1 MSSLSGFN
9 CGYLREME
17 HPAALAG
24 PPVRWRELTRVLV
37 IRPDN
42 LGDVLMTGPALRALR
57 GAAPRARLDLLAAP
71 AGAAAAALLPEVDG
85 VLTASVSW
93 QKAGGEDAPITDD
106 LDLVERVGWG
116 GYEAAVIL
124 TSFSQ
129 APWPAAYVCRLA
141 GVPVRVGMSKEFGG
155 AGLTHWVPSPPD
167 ETHQVDRALHMLERV
182 GVPPVEGRLGVRVP
196 PEAARTARRLLD
208 RHARR
213 HPDATAGHLPVRPEG
228 GQGPA
233 GADGQ
238 RGEIVR
244 PESGHDGA
252 EPRAGRRPCALI
264 LPGASCSAR
273 RYPADRFARVA
284 GLLVAAGLRVVV
296 AGTAREASL
305 VRTTGAG
312 VPGALLLPGGL
323 DVPVLAALVDAV
335 DVVVCNNSGGAH
347 LASALGTP
355 VVVLFS
361 GTEQVGQ
368 YRPRFGPASIL
379 TVPTACSPCRQFACP
394 YSLDCIDIPPEQVA
408 AEALRLA
415 DERGGPWWR
424 APADSRETR

>member
-1 MSSLSGFN
+1 
-9 CGYLREME
+9 ME

-24 PPVRWRELTRVLV
+24 PPVPWRRLARVLV

-42 LGDVLMTGPALRALR
+42 LGDVVMAGPALRALR
-57 GAAPRARLDLLAAP
+57 RAAPRARLDLLAAP

-93 QKAGGEDAPITDD
+93 QKTGGEDVPVTDD
-106 LDLVERVGWG
+106 LDLVERIGWG

-129 APWPAAYVCRLA
+129 APWPAAYLCRLA

-182 GVPPVEGRLGVRVP
+182 GVPPVEGRLRVRVP
-196 PEAARTARRLLD
+196 AEAARTARRLLD
-208 RHARR
+208 
-213 HPDATAGHLPVRPEG
+213 GGPEG
-228 GQGPA
+228 DGR
-233 GADGQ
+233 ADG
-238 RGEIVR
+238 R
-244 PESGHDGA
+244 
-252 EPRAGRRPCALI
+252 GRRPCALI

-284 GLLVAAGLRVVV
+284 GLLTAAGLRVLV
-296 AGTAREASL
+296 AGTAREAPL
-305 VRTTGAG
+305 VEATGAG
-312 VPGALLLPGGL
+312 VPGAVLLPGRF
-323 DVPVLAALVDAV
+323 DVQVLAALVDAV

-355 VVVLFS
+355 VVVLFA
-361 GTEQVGQ
+361 GTEQVEQ

-394 YSLDCIDIPPEQVA
+394 FALDCLDIPPEQVA

-424 APADSRETR
+424 TPAGTRDAR

>member
-1 MSSLSGFN
+1 
-9 CGYLREME
+9 ME

-24 PPVRWRELTRVLV
+24 PPVPWRGLARVLV

-42 LGDVLMTGPALRALR
+42 LGDVVMAGPALRALR
-57 GAAPRARLDLLAAP
+57 RAAPRARLDLLAAP

-93 QKAGGEDAPITDD
+93 QKTGGEEVPVTDD
-106 LDLVERVGWG
+106 LDLVERIGWG

-129 APWPAAYVCRLA
+129 APWPAAYLCRLA

-167 ETHQVDRALHMLERV
+167 ETHQVDRALHLLERA
-182 GVPPVEGRLGVRVP
+182 GVPPVEGRLRVRVP
-196 PEAARTARRLLD
+196 AEAAGAARRLLD
-208 RHARR
+208 GR
-213 HPDATAGHLPVRPEG
+213 PGGDGH
-228 GQGPA
+228 
-233 GADGQ
+233 ADG
-238 RGEIVR
+238 R
-244 PESGHDGA
+244 
-252 EPRAGRRPCALI
+252 GRRPCALI

-284 GLLVAAGLRVVV
+284 GLLTAAGLRVLV
-296 AGTAREASL
+296 AGTAREAPL
-305 VRTTGAG
+305 VEATGAG
-312 VPGALLLPGGL
+312 VPGAVLLPGRF
-323 DVPVLAALVDAV
+323 DVPVLAALIDAV

-355 VVVLFS
+355 VVVLFA
-361 GTEQVGQ
+361 GTEQVEQ

-394 YSLDCIDIPPEQVA
+394 FALDCLDIPPEQVA

-415 DERGGPWWR
+415 DERGGPWWQT
-424 APADSRETR
+424 PAGTRDAR

>member
-1 MSSLSGFN
+1 
-9 CGYLREME
+9 ME

-24 PPVRWRELTRVLV
+24 PPVPWWGLARVLV

-42 LGDVLMTGPALRALR
+42 LGDVVMAGPALRALR
-57 GAAPRARLDLLAAP
+57 RAAPRARLDLLAAP

-93 QKAGGEDAPITDD
+93 QKTGGEEVPVTDD
-106 LDLVERVGWG
+106 LDLVERIGWG

-129 APWPAAYVCRLA
+129 APWPAAYLCRLA

-167 ETHQVDRALHMLERV
+167 ETHQVDRALHLLERA
-182 GVPPVEGRLGVRVP
+182 GVPPVEGRLRVRVP
-196 PEAARTARRLLD
+196 AEAAGAARRLLD
-208 RHARR
+208 GR
-213 HPDATAGHLPVRPEG
+213 PGGDGH
-228 GQGPA
+228 
-233 GADGQ
+233 ADG
-238 RGEIVR
+238 R
-244 PESGHDGA
+244 
-252 EPRAGRRPCALI
+252 GRRPCALI

-284 GLLVAAGLRVVV
+284 GLLTAAGLRVLV
-296 AGTAREASL
+296 AGTAREAPL
-305 VRTTGAG
+305 VEATGAG
-312 VPGALLLPGGL
+312 VPGAVLLPGRF
-323 DVPVLAALVDAV
+323 DVPVLAALIDAV

-355 VVVLFS
+355 VVVLFA
-361 GTEQVGQ
+361 GTEQVEQ

-379 TVPTACSPCRQFACP
+379 TVPTACSPCRQLACP
-394 YSLDCIDIPPEQVA
+394 FALDCLDIPPEQVA

-415 DERGGPWWR
+415 DERGGPWWQT
-424 APADSRETR
+424 PAGTRDAR

>member
-1 MSSLSGFN
+1 
-9 CGYLREME
+9 ME

-24 PPVRWRELTRVLV
+24 PPVPWRGLARVLV

-42 LGDVLMTGPALRALR
+42 LGDVVMAGPALRALR
-57 GAAPRARLDLLAAP
+57 WAAPRARLDLLAAP

-93 QKAGGEDAPITDD
+93 QKTGGEDVPVTDD
-106 LDLVERVGWG
+106 LDLVERIGWG

-129 APWPAAYVCRLA
+129 APWPAAYLCRLA

-182 GVPPVEGRLGVRVP
+182 GVPPAEGRLRVCVP
-196 PEAARTARRLLD
+196 AEAARTARRLLD
-208 RHARR
+208 ARS
-213 HPDATAGHLPVRPEG
+213 G
-228 GQGPA
+228 G
-233 GADGQ
+233 DG
-238 RGEIVR
+238 R
-244 PESGHDGA
+244 
-252 EPRAGRRPCALI
+252 GRRPCALI

-273 RYPADRFARVA
+273 RYPPDRFARVA
-284 GLLVAAGLRVVV
+284 GLLTAAGLRVLV

-305 VRTTGAG
+305 VDATGAG
-312 VPGALLLPGGL
+312 VPGAVLLPGRF
-323 DVPVLAALVDAV
+323 DVPVLAALIDAV

-355 VVVLFS
+355 VVVLFA
-361 GTEQVGQ
+361 GTERVEQ

-394 YSLDCIDIPPEQVA
+394 FALDCLDIPPEQVA

-424 APADSRETR
+424 TPAGTRDAR

>member
-1 MSSLSGFN
+1 
-9 CGYLREME
+9 ME

-24 PPVRWRELTRVLV
+24 PPVPWRGLARVLV

-42 LGDVLMTGPALRALR
+42 LGDVVMAGPALRALR
-57 GAAPRARLDLLAAP
+57 RAAPRARLDLLTTP

-93 QKAGGEDAPITDD
+93 QKTGGEDVPVTED
-106 LDLVERVGWG
+106 LDLVERIGWG

-129 APWPAAYVCRLA
+129 APWPAAYLCRLA

-167 ETHQVDRALHMLERV
+167 ETHQVDRALHLLERA
-182 GVPPVEGRLGVRVP
+182 GVPPVEGRLRVRVP
-196 PEAARTARRLLD
+196 AEAASTARRLLD
-208 RHARR
+208 GR
-213 HPDATAGHLPVRPEG
+213 PGGDGH
-228 GQGPA
+228 
-233 GADGQ
+233 ADG
-238 RGEIVR
+238 R
-244 PESGHDGA
+244 
-252 EPRAGRRPCALI
+252 GRRPCALI

-284 GLLVAAGLRVVV
+284 GLLTAAGLRVLV
-296 AGTAREASL
+296 AGTARDAPLVEA
-305 VRTTGAG
+305 TGAG
-312 VPGALLLPGGL
+312 VPGAVLLPGRF
-323 DVPVLAALVDAV
+323 DVPVLAALIDAV

-355 VVVLFS
+355 VVVLFA
-361 GTEQVGQ
+361 GTEQVEQ

-394 YSLDCIDIPPEQVA
+394 FALDCLDIPPEQVA

-415 DERGGPWWR
+415 DERGGPWWQT
-424 APADSRETR
+424 PAGTQDAR

>member
-1 MSSLSGFN
+1 
-9 CGYLREME
+9 ME

-24 PPVRWRELTRVLV
+24 PPVPWRGLARVLV

-42 LGDVLMTGPALRALR
+42 LGDVVMAGPALRALR
-57 GAAPRARLDLLAAP
+57 RAAPRARLDLLAAP

-93 QKAGGEDAPITDD
+93 QKAGGEDVPVTDD
-106 LDLVERVGWG
+106 LDLVERIGWG

-129 APWPAAYVCRLA
+129 APWPAAYLCRLA

-167 ETHQVDRALHMLERV
+167 ETHQVDRALHMLERA
-182 GVPPVEGRLGVRVP
+182 GVPPVEGRLRVRVP
-196 PEAARTARRLLD
+196 AEAALAARRLLD
-208 RHARR
+208 
-213 HPDATAGHLPVRPEG
+213 G
-228 GQGPA
+228 GPG
-233 GADGQ
+233 GDSHGDGRADG
-238 RGEIVR
+238 R
-244 PESGHDGA
+244 
-252 EPRAGRRPCALI
+252 GRRPCALI

-284 GLLVAAGLRVVV
+284 GLLTAAGLRVLV
-296 AGTAREASL
+296 AGTAGEAPL
-305 VRTTGAG
+305 VEATGAG
-312 VPGALLLPGGL
+312 VPGAVLLPGRF

-355 VVVLFS
+355 VVVLFA
-361 GTEQVGQ
+361 GTEQVEQ

-394 YSLDCIDIPPEQVA
+394 FALDCLDIPPEQVA

-424 APADSRETR
+424 TPAGTRDAR

>member
-1 MSSLSGFN
+1 
-9 CGYLREME
+9 ME

-24 PPVRWRELTRVLV
+24 PPVPWRGLARVLV

-42 LGDVLMTGPALRALR
+42 LGDVVMAGPALRALR
-57 GAAPRARLDLLAAP
+57 RAAPRARLDLLAAP

-93 QKAGGEDAPITDD
+93 QKTGGEEVPVTDD
-106 LDLVERVGWG
+106 LDLVDRIGWG

-129 APWPAAYVCRLA
+129 ASWPAAYLCRLA

-167 ETHQVDRALHMLERV
+167 ETHQVDRALHLLERA
-182 GVPPVEGRLGVRVP
+182 GVPPVEGRLRVRVP
-196 PEAARTARRLLD
+196 AEAASAARRLLD
-208 RHARR
+208 
-213 HPDATAGHLPVRPEG
+213 GRPG
-228 GQGPA
+228 GDGR
-233 GADGQ
+233 ADG
-238 RGEIVR
+238 R
-244 PESGHDGA
+244 
-252 EPRAGRRPCALI
+252 GRRPCALI

-284 GLLVAAGLRVVV
+284 GLLTAAGLRVLV
-296 AGTAREASL
+296 AGTAREAPL
-305 VRTTGAG
+305 VEATGAG
-312 VPGALLLPGGL
+312 VPGAVLLPGRL
-323 DVPVLAALVDAV
+323 DVPVLAALIDAV

-355 VVVLFS
+355 VVVLFA
-361 GTEQVGQ
+361 GTEQVEQ

-394 YSLDCIDIPPEQVA
+394 FALDCLDIPPEQVA

-415 DERGGPWWR
+415 DERGGPWWQT
-424 APADSRETR
+424 PAGTRDAR

>member
-1 MSSLSGFN
+1 
-9 CGYLREME
+9 ME

-24 PPVRWRELTRVLV
+24 TPVPWRSLARVLV

-42 LGDVLMTGPALRALR
+42 LGDVVMAGPALRALR
-57 GAAPRARLDLLAAP
+57 RAAPRARLDLLAAP

-93 QKAGGEDAPITDD
+93 QKTGGEDVPVTDD
-106 LDLVERVGWG
+106 LDLVERIRWG

-129 APWPAAYVCRLA
+129 APWPAAYLCRLA

-167 ETHQVDRALHMLERV
+167 ETHQVDRALYMLERA
-182 GVPPVEGRLGVRVP
+182 GVPPVEGRLRVRVP
-196 PEAARTARRLLD
+196 AEAARTARRLLGVV
-208 RHARR
+208 
-213 HPDATAGHLPVRPEG
+213 AGGR
-228 GQGPA
+228 PA
-233 GADGQ
+233 GDGHGDR
-238 RGEIVR
+238 RG
-244 PESGHDGA
+244 DG
-252 EPRAGRRPCALI
+252 RRRPCVLL

-284 GLLVAAGLRVVV
+284 GLLTAAGLRVVV
-296 AGTAREASL
+296 AGTAGETPLVEA
-305 VRTTGAG
+305 TGAG
-312 VPGALLLPGGL
+312 VPGAVLLPGRF
-323 DVPVLAALVDAV
+323 DVPVLAALIAAV

-347 LASALGTP
+347 LASAAGTP
-355 VVVLFS
+355 VVVLFA
-361 GTEQVGQ
+361 GTEQVEQ

-379 TVPTACSPCRQFACP
+379 TVPTACAPCRQFACP
-394 YSLDCIDIPPEQVA
+394 FALGCLDIPPEQVA
-408 AEALRLA
+408 SEALRLA

-424 APADSRETR
+424 TPAGTRDAHRDG